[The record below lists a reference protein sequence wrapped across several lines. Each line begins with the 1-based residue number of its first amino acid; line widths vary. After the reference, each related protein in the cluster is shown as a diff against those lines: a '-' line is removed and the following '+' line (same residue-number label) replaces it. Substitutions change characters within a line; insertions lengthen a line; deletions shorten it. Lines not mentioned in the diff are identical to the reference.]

1 MSDPLLELA
10 ERHGA
15 SPDKGRAFFVEL
27 AAKHVAIVRG
37 LGYHGVYLGGHMP
50 AETFGEILDLA
61 ATFADDWRALVREI
75 RYPLPGEFYLFEEE
89 PDTGLSSERVNAAYL
104 QSKRRRRTD
113 LRVPLS
119 YRFSRRVHEKVF
131 ASDAPLRPAARSVY
145 RGLDSAPRPVR
156 RAAHALEQAA
166 KVPLFSCRDCGDC
179 SLAEIAYVCPE
190 SQCAKNQRNGPC
202 GGTRDGLCEVYDTE
216 CIWSQAYERLKAY
229 GEEEEML
236 DGPVVVKDNAL
247 AGTSAWANTFL
258 GRDHQARAPKEE
270 QEQEQTS
277 PPGAA
282 AGITS
287 SEAQPRARRTGPRSA
302 DDATR
307 HFTRRYEDV
316 SYASLE
322 EKLQAVGSAVE
333 MARNSQIGPYVYPA
347 VPSEFSNWRDEQVA
361 WRETAALFDQ
371 SHHMTDLYVEGP
383 DVIRLLSDL
392 GVNTFQ
398 NFAVDKAKQF
408 VACNHDGYV
417 IGDGILFFLSENRVS
432 LVGRPSAHNW
442 VQYHAET
449 GDYDVTV
456 ERDERTAA
464 NPTGRR
470 KIYRFQVQGP
480 TAMDVLEE
488 ATGGALPEIKF
499 FNMGEITIAGHAVR
513 ALHHGMSGVPGLE
526 LFGPWEEREDVR
538 AAIVDAGK
546 DHGLR
551 QVGSRVYATNT
562 LESGWIPCPLPAV
575 FTGDELRAY
584 REWLPGDGYE
594 ATGSLGGSFY
604 TDDIADYYLTPHEA
618 GYGPFVK
625 FDHDFVGREALEQMG
640 DEPSRRK
647 VTLAWNGED
656 VAHAMQT
663 LFERGDPV
671 KYIDLPLSNYSTWPN
686 DRVTKDGELVGVSTF
701 SGYSYNER
709 SMLSLA
715 VVDANVAVGTEVTLV
730 WGEEN
735 GGSSKP
741 VVERHRQAE
750 IRAIVSPCPY
760 SEVART
766 SYAEGW
772 RTKAG
777 VA

>member
-1 MSDPLLELA
+1 M
-10 ERHGA
+10 
-15 SPDKGRAFFVEL
+15 
-27 AAKHVAIVRG
+27 
-37 LGYHGVYLGGHMP
+37 
-50 AETFGEILDLA
+50 
-61 ATFADDWRALVREI
+61 
-75 RYPLPGEFYLFEEE
+75 
-89 PDTGLSSERVNAAYL
+89 
-104 QSKRRRRTD
+104 
-113 LRVPLS
+113 
-119 YRFSRRVHEKVF
+119 
-131 ASDAPLRPAARSVY
+131 
-145 RGLDSAPRPVR
+145 
-156 RAAHALEQAA
+156 
-166 KVPLFSCRDCGDC
+166 
-179 SLAEIAYVCPE
+179 
-190 SQCAKNQRNGPC
+190 
-202 GGTRDGLCEVYDTE
+202 
-216 CIWSQAYERLKAY
+216 
-229 GEEEEML
+229 
-236 DGPVVVKDNAL
+236 
-247 AGTSAWANTFL
+247 
-258 GRDHQARAPKEE
+258 
-270 QEQEQTS
+270 
-277 PPGAA
+277 
-282 AGITS
+282 
-287 SEAQPRARRTGPRSA
+287 
-302 DDATR
+302 
-307 HFTRRYEDV
+307 